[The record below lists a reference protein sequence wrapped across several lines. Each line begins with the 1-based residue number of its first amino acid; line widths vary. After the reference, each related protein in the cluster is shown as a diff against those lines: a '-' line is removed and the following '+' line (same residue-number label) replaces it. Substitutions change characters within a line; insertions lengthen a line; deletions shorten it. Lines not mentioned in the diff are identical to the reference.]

1 MWSMDL
7 LLLVIIT
14 EVFTD
19 FIQIM
24 CVGHIT
30 KDFSLYEEQKKQA
43 MLVTIVHIDTNQLTS
58 LNVSSDF
65 DS

>member
-1 MWSMDL
+1 MVYGPP
-7 LLLVIIT
+7 LVS
-14 EVFTD
+14 FSLN
-19 FIQIM
+19 FIQIT

-30 KDFSLYEEQKKQA
+30 KDFSLYEEQKNHA
-43 MLVTIVHIDTNQLTS
+43 MLETIVHIGTTQLTS

>member
-30 KDFSLYEEQKKQA
+30 KDFSLYEEQKNHA

>member
-1 MWSMDL
+1 MDL
-7 LLLVIIT
+7 FLLVIII
-14 EVFTD
+14 EVSMI

-30 KDFSLYEEQKKQA
+30 KDFSLYEEQKNHA
-43 MLVTIVHIDTNQLTS
+43 MLVTIVHIGTNQLTS